1 MRLCSTWSMEGD
13 CLVQH
18 SVCLGDGAEHSA
30 GIAYSKYS
38 GGDVPCYDASSADYG
53 AVADG
58 DSPKDGCRASYPD
71 VVADGDGA
79 TALVVGVALL
89 GEEGVVWGVDAD
101 VRADEGAS
109 ADVDLP

>member
-1 MRLCSTWSMEGD
+1 MRFCSTWSMAGD
-13 CLVQH
+13 CLVQL

-30 GIAYSKYS
+30 GVAYGKYS
-38 GGDVPCYDASSADYG
+38 GGDVPCHDAPSADHG

-58 DSPKDGCRASYPD
+58 DSPKDGYRASYPD

-89 GEEGVVWGVDAD
+89 GKEGVVWGVDAD
-101 VRADEGAS
+101 VGADEGAS

>member
-1 MRLCSTWSMEGD
+1 MAGD

-30 GIAYSKYS
+30 GIAYGKYS

-58 DSPKDGCRASYPD
+58 DSPKDCHRTAYPD

-79 TALVVGVALL
+79 AALVVGVAFF
-89 GEEGVVWGVDAD
+89 GEEGMVRGVDTD
-101 VRADEGAS
+101 VGADEGAS